1 MAMGQRSSAN
11 DMPALVDSEYPSGIS
26 RGFLF
31 ANMILCNY
39 FQRMTVL
46 SHDLCSVKECPC
58 LNNTMGQKLH
68 SIPMRI
74 LKNQCLEVPLYR
86 LSV

>member
-1 MAMGQRSSAN
+1 MPNQVAQRSHQVTTGQRSSAN

-46 SHDLCSVKECPC
+46 SHDLCSAKDSV
-58 LNNTMGQKLH
+58 LAYI
-68 SIPMRI
+68 IPWGRNYI
-74 LKNQCLEVPLYR
+74 AFQ
-86 LSV
+86 